1 MTKPITSKKEASK
14 AVATKRAL
22 VQLRVT
28 GFGDSKFPSATN
40 LETAVQNRAQTLGYN
55 EVGTVSI
62 DSTSTDALKLIN
74 IAANDIEPVR
84 LVGILDDV
92 LRNFLNAGY
101 VVEFVQSAGPV
112 RTEMKF
118 VRMTKKQYKA
128 SKAAAVAK
136 STEKPAK
143 AAKATKATKA
153 TKPTTIRLLGRRSGA
168 CRKIAREYAKRQL
181 AAAPEQSRSYLASGS
196 NWAKPDLEA
205 TLIANYLFAAYGI
218 SAEATGNKLTITAS
232 SSESLESYDPMVSGI
247 QVARAVGLKNDANTA
262 MISAWLSAHPGI
274 YVDSTTDPKAYFFIG
289 PEVVI
294 DQLPQLER

>member
-1 MTKPITSKKEASK
+1 MTKPIASKKEVSK
-14 AVATKRAL
+14 AAPTKRAL
-22 VQLRVT
+22 IQLRVT

-40 LETAVQNRAQTLGYN
+40 LETAVQNRAQALGYN

-128 SKAAAVAK
+128 SKAAEVAK
-136 STEKPAK
+136 S
-143 AAKATKATKA
+143 AAKSDV
-153 TKPTTIRLLGRRSGA
+153 KPTKKAGKSAIRLLGRRSGA

-205 TLIANYLFAAYGI
+205 MLIANYLFAAYSI
-218 SAEATGNKLTITAS
+218 DAEATGNKVTITAS
-232 SSESLESYDPMVSGI
+232 SSESLESYDQMISSI

-262 MISAWLSAHPGI
+262 VVSAWLSEHPGI
-274 YVDSTTDPKAYFFIG
+274 YVDTTTDPNAYFFIG
-289 PEVVI
+289 PEVII
-294 DQLPQLER
+294 DQLPKLER

>member
-14 AVATKRAL
+14 AASTKRAL
-22 VQLRVT
+22 IQLRVT
-28 GFGDSKFPSATN
+28 GFGDSKFPSVTN
-40 LETAVQNRAQTLGYN
+40 LETAVQNRAQALGYN
-55 EVGTVSI
+55 EVGTVTI

-74 IAANDIEPVR
+74 IVANDIEPVR

-112 RTEMKF
+112 RTEMKL

-128 SKAAAVAK
+128 SKAAEAAK
-136 STEKPAK
+136 SAVKK
-143 AAKATKATKA
+143 AGKSA
-153 TKPTTIRLLGRRSGA
+153 IRLLGRRSGA
-168 CRKIAREYAKRQL
+168 CRRIAREYAKRQL

-218 SAEATGNKLTITAS
+218 SAEATGNKLTIKAS
-232 SSESLESYDPMVSGI
+232 SSESLESYDPMISSI
-247 QVARAVGLKNDANTA
+247 QVARAVGQKNDANMA
-262 MISAWLSAHPGI
+262 IVSAWLSEHPGI
-274 YVDSTTDPKAYFFIG
+274 YADTTTDPNAYFFIG
-289 PEVVI
+289 PEVII
-294 DQLPQLER
+294 DQLPKLQR

>member
-14 AVATKRAL
+14 AATTKRAL

-40 LETAVQNRAQTLGYN
+40 LETAVQNRAQALGYN

-128 SKAAAVAK
+128 LKAAEVAK
-136 STEKPAK
+136 SAKKTVTKKAEKA
-143 AAKATKATKA
+143 
-153 TKPTTIRLLGRRSGA
+153 TIRLLGRRSGA
-168 CRKIAREYAKRQL
+168 CRKIAREYVKRQM
-181 AAAPEQSRSYLASGS
+181 ASAPEQSRVYLASGS

-205 TLIANYLFAAYGI
+205 KLIANYLFAAYGI

-232 SSESLESYDPMVSGI
+232 SAESLESYDPMISGI
-247 QVARAVGLKNDANTA
+247 QVARAVGSKNDANMA
-262 MISAWLSAHPGI
+262 AVNAWLREHPGI
-274 YVDSTTDPKAYFFIG
+274 YVDTTTDLNAYFFIG
-289 PEVVI
+289 PEVNI
-294 DQLPQLER
+294 DQLPKLER

>member
-14 AVATKRAL
+14 AAPTKRAL
-22 VQLRVT
+22 IQLRVT

-40 LETAVQNRAQTLGYN
+40 LETAVQNRAQALGYN
-55 EVGTVSI
+55 EVGTVTI

-128 SKAAAVAK
+128 LKAAEVAK
-136 STEKPAK
+136 SAKKTVTKKTEKS
-143 AAKATKATKA
+143 
-153 TKPTTIRLLGRRSGA
+153 TIRLLGRRSGA
-168 CRKIAREYAKRQL
+168 CRKIAREYAKRQM
-181 AAAPEQSRSYLASGS
+181 ASAPEQSRMYLASGS

-205 TLIANYLFAAYGI
+205 KLIANYLFAAYGI

-232 SSESLESYDPMVSGI
+232 SAESLESYDPMISGI
-247 QVARAVGLKNDANTA
+247 QVARAVGLKNDANMA
-262 MISAWLSAHPGI
+262 VVSAWLSEHPGI
-274 YVDSTTDPKAYFFIG
+274 YVDTTTDPNAYFFIG
-289 PEVVI
+289 PEVII
-294 DQLPQLER
+294 DQLPKLER

>member
-14 AVATKRAL
+14 AATTKRAL

-40 LETAVQNRAQTLGYN
+40 LETAVQNRAQALGYN

-62 DSTSTDALKLIN
+62 DSTSTDTLKLIN
-74 IAANDIEPVR
+74 IAANDIEPIR

-128 SKAAAVAK
+128 LKAAEVAK
-136 STEKPAK
+136 STEKTVAK
-143 AAKATKATKA
+143 KAGKSA
-153 TKPTTIRLLGRRSGA
+153 IRLLGRRSGA
-168 CRKIAREYAKRQL
+168 CRKIAREYAKRQM
-181 AAAPEQSRSYLASGS
+181 AAAPEQTRSYLASGS

-205 TLIANYLFAAYGI
+205 MLIANYLFAAYGI

-232 SSESLESYDPMVSGI
+232 SAESLESYDPMISGI

-262 MISAWLSAHPGI
+262 VVSAWLSEHPGI
-274 YVDSTTDPKAYFFIG
+274 YADTTTDPNAYFFIG
-289 PEVVI
+289 PEVII
-294 DQLPQLER
+294 DQLPKLQR

>member
-1 MTKPITSKKEASK
+1 MTKPIASKKEASK
-14 AVATKRAL
+14 AATTKRAL

-40 LETAVQNRAQTLGYN
+40 LETAVQNRAQALGYN

-101 VVEFVQSAGPV
+101 VVEFIQSAGPV

-128 SKAAAVAK
+128 SKAAAVTK
-136 STEKPAK
+136 STEKTVAK
-143 AAKATKATKA
+143 KAEKSVKA
-153 TKPTTIRLLGRRSGA
+153 TTIRLLGRRSGA

-181 AAAPEQSRSYLASGS
+181 TATSEQSRSYLASGS

-205 TLIANYLFAAYGI
+205 MLIANYLFAAYSI
-218 SAEATGNKLTITAS
+218 AAEATGNRLTITAS
-232 SSESLESYDPMVSGI
+232 SAESLESYDPMISGI

-262 MISAWLSAHPGI
+262 VVSAWLSEHPGI
-274 YVDSTTDPKAYFFIG
+274 YVDATTDPNAYFFIG
-289 PEVVI
+289 PEVQI
-294 DQLPQLER
+294 DQLPTLER

>member
-14 AVATKRAL
+14 AASTKRAL

-28 GFGDSKFPSATN
+28 GFGDSKFPSVTN
-40 LETAVQNRAQTLGYN
+40 LETAVQNRAQALGYN
-55 EVGTVSI
+55 EVGTVTI

-128 SKAAAVAK
+128 SKAAEAAK
-136 STEKPAK
+136 SAVKPAVKK
-143 AAKATKATKA
+143 AGKSA
-153 TKPTTIRLLGRRSGA
+153 IRLLGRRSGA
-168 CRKIAREYAKRQL
+168 CRRIAREYAKRQL

-218 SAEATGNKLTITAS
+218 SAEATGNKLTIKAS
-232 SSESLESYDPMVSGI
+232 SSESLESYDPMISGI
-247 QVARAVGLKNDANTA
+247 QVARAVGQKNDANMA
-262 MISAWLSAHPGI
+262 IVSAWLSEHPGI
-274 YVDSTTDPKAYFFIG
+274 YADTTTDPNAYFFIG
-289 PEVVI
+289 PEVII
-294 DQLPQLER
+294 DQLPKLQR

>member
-1 MTKPITSKKEASK
+1 MTKPIMSKKEASK
-14 AVATKRAL
+14 AATTKRAL
-22 VQLRVT
+22 IQLRVT

-40 LETAVQNRAQTLGYN
+40 LETAVQSRAQALGYN
-55 EVGTVSI
+55 EVGTVTI

-74 IAANDIEPVR
+74 IAANNIEPVR

-128 SKAAAVAK
+128 LKAAEVAK
-136 STEKPAK
+136 SVAKPA
-143 AAKATKATKA
+143 AKKVGKSA
-153 TKPTTIRLLGRRSGA
+153 IRLLGRRSGA

-196 NWAKPDLEA
+196 NWVKPDLEA
-205 TLIANYLFAAYGI
+205 TLIANYLLAAYSI
-218 SAEATGNKLTITAS
+218 DAESTDNKLTIKAS
-232 SSESLESYDPMVSGI
+232 SSESLESYDPMISGI
-247 QVARAVGLKNDANTA
+247 QVARVVGQKNDTNMAI
-262 MISAWLSAHPGI
+262 ISAWLREHPGI
-274 YVDSTTDPKAYFFIG
+274 YVDSTTDQNAYFFIG
-289 PEVVI
+289 PEANI
-294 DQLPQLER
+294 DQLPTLER

>member
-14 AVATKRAL
+14 AAAVKRAL
-22 VQLRVT
+22 IQLRVT

-40 LETAVQNRAQTLGYN
+40 LETAVQNRAQALGYN

-74 IAANDIEPVR
+74 IAANDIEPIR

-92 LRNFLNAGY
+92 LHNFLNAGY
-101 VVEFVQSAGPV
+101 VVEFIQSAGPV

-128 SKAAAVAK
+128 SKAAEVAK
-136 STEKPAK
+136 SAVKPAAKK
-143 AAKATKATKA
+143 AKKSAKATA
-153 TKPTTIRLLGRRSGA
+153 IRLLGRRSGA
-168 CRKIAREYAKRQL
+168 CRKNAREYAKRQM

-205 TLIANYLFAAYGI
+205 MLVANYLFAAYGI
-218 SAEATGNKLTITAS
+218 SAEATGNKVTITAS
-232 SSESLESYDPMVSGI
+232 SLESLESYDPMIGGL
-247 QVARAVGLKNDANTA
+247 QVARAVV
-262 MISAWLSAHPGI
+262 S
-274 YVDSTTDPKAYFFIG
+274 
-289 PEVVI
+289 
-294 DQLPQLER
+294 